1 MYLSEL
7 WSRVNNRGRCWQSL
21 KYNWDCHNFDEF
33 QQQLIFQGDTNM
45 SLERWEPLREM
56 VSLRDA
62 VQNLLAESLT
72 RNNGEVESTLMPAVD
87 VAESP
92 EAFDLHVS
100 LPGIKPEDVSIT
112 VHGNT
117 VTIAGESKLDETK
130 TEGNWV
136 LRERR
141 QGKYSRTMSLGCAL
155 DPDKAV
161 AKTENG
167 VLALHLPKA
176 EKERPKQI
184 KVG

>member
-1 MYLSEL
+1 
-7 WSRVNNRGRCWQSL
+7 
-21 KYNWDCHNFDEF
+21 
-33 QQQLIFQGDTNM
+33 M
-45 SLERWEPLREM
+45 SLERWEPFREM

-62 VQNLLAESLT
+62 VQNLLAESIS
-72 RNNGEVESTLMPAVD
+72 RNGDTGSSLMPAVD
-87 VAESP
+87 IEESP

-100 LPGIKPEDVSIT
+100 LPGIAPEDVNVT

-117 VTIAGESKLDETK
+117 VTISGESKKEETK
-130 TEGNWV
+130 KENNWV

-141 QGKYSRTMSLGCAL
+141 HGRYSRTMNLGCTM
-155 DPDKAV
+155 DSDKAV

-167 VLALHLPKA
+167 VLHLHLPKA